1 MSRKVRHPGIP
12 RPKQLTV
19 REFDDQ
25 LHRRLQELAT
35 SEGISLSQAALRL
48 MRKGAG
54 LGAPPRREQVVG
66 AALDHLIG
74 TWTEQEARE
83 MAEATGDF
91 EHVEPDM
98 WQ

>member
-1 MSRKVRHPGIP
+1 MSRKVRHPGP
-12 RPKQLTV
+12 RLRKQLTV
-19 REFDDQ
+19 RGFDDQ
-25 LHRRLQELAT
+25 LHRRLLELAS

-54 LGAPPRREQVVG
+54 IGAPPRREQVVG
-66 AALDHLIG
+66 DALDHLIG

-83 MAEATGDF
+83 VLEATGDF